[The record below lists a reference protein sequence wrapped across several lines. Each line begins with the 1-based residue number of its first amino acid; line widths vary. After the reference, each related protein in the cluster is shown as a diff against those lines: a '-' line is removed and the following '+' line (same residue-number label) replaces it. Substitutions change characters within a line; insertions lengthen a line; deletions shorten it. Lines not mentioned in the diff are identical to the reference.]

1 MRAVY
6 LRGIEMLSESDY
18 TDEEI
23 SEASTVSISKIKL
36 LRKDLTKINDSSYS
50 TLVDLEPAYKVLLGN
65 KEESGLKF
73 LNPIHN

>member
-6 LRGIEMLSESDY
+6 LRGIEMLLESDY

-36 LRKDLTKINDSSYS
+36 LRKDLTKINNSSYG
-50 TLVDLEPAYKVLLGN
+50 TLVDLEHAYRVLLGN
-65 KEESGLKF
+65 KTD
-73 LNPIHN
+73 